1 MKIFDSTRIPILSK
15 ALDAY
20 SLRHK
25 VISSNLANI
34 TTVGYRSKSVSF
46 EEQLSGAMQG
56 QSVETS
62 VTTNGH
68 ASISAPQ
75 LNGVQPTIV
84 DASAGGS
91 FETDPTASGINDVD
105 IDTEMTEL
113 AKNQLRFKF
122 ASKLLGDTFRGIQ
135 KSIRGQ
141 V

>member
-1 MKIFDSTRIPILSK
+1 MKIFDSSKIPILSK

-34 TTVGYRSKSVSF
+34 TTVGYRAKSVSF

-56 QSVETS
+56 QGVGASA
-62 VTTNGH
+62 TTNGH
-68 ASISAPQ
+68 TSISAPQ

-84 DASAGGS
+84 ESRGDGT
-91 FETDPTASGINDVD
+91 FEADPTASGINDVD